1 MPDIF
6 KLLPCVDEINNAKR
20 ENIKPIIKAGVKNE
34 NIETNESQKKDDIFI
49 KRELKIDYQ
58 LNQLNIYNK
67 MPSRNEDG
75 ENKTVDYLK
84 YI

>member
-49 KRELKIDYQ
+49 KRGLKIDYQ
-58 LNQLNIYNK
+58 LNQLNIFNK
-67 MPSRNEDG
+67 MPPRNEDG

>member
-58 LNQLNIYNK
+58 LNQLNICNK
-67 MPSRNEDG
+67 MPPRNEDG